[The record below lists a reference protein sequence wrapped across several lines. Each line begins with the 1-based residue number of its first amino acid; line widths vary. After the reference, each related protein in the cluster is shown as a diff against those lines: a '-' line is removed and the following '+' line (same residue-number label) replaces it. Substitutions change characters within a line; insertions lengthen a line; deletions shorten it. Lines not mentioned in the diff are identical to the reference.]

1 MKQTKP
7 AEINARID
15 KILKDRAESLQEIGD
30 TLTRTFEEMKAATRE
45 AETAQSAG
53 DVELYTEIQLEIEKL
68 SMAAKVRKNQYAAL
82 SQSPL
87 VTGDESR
94 AVADELIAYERENDR
109 CYLKAVAKAVT
120 MLANAQREY
129 EDNLQAAKDAL
140 IERTET
146 NLTKNILP
154 FVEDNPGTQ
163 FYFFFP
169 PYSILYWNNVKR
181 ENTFEATMEQ
191 YRYVAER
198 LLGYKNARVFYFQ
211 TMEETLNLSNYADY
225 SHYKPAINKFMV
237 ECFKDGKY
245 EIKSVEEMDKGLL
258 TVRKMVAD
266 FDYAD
271 LFSRKW

>member
-53 DVELYTEIQLEIEKL
+53 DVELYTEIQLKIEKL

-140 IERTET
+140 IRWNGSVGSIE
-146 NLTKNILP
+146 
-154 FVEDNPGTQ
+154 GTMGDGT
-163 FYFFFP
+163 
-169 PYSILYWNNVKR
+169 PYSRELVLPTYYEHYAPFFALVREFLTDIDIRAMIQGEKR
-181 ENTFEATMEQ
+181 WKTD
-191 YRYVAER
+191 AEII
-198 LLGYKNARVFYFQ
+198 G
-211 TMEETLNLSNYADY
+211 
-225 SHYKPAINKFMV
+225 
-237 ECFKDGKY
+237 
-245 EIKSVEEMDKGLL
+245 EIVGSV
-258 TVRKMVAD
+258 
-266 FDYAD
+266 
-271 LFSRKW
+271 